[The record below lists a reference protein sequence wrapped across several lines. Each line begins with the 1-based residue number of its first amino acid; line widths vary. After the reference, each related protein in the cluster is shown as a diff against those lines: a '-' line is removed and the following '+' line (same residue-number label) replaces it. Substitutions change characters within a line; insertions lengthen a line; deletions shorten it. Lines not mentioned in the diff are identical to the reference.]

1 MTDSVLG
8 VWLLRACYLENVETG
23 ERIEPFGANPKGVFI
38 FHPDGRAVV
47 VITPA
52 EQTKPVTEA
61 DQAEAFQ
68 KLLAYSGIYRVEPP
82 DRLVIAVDIA
92 WFEPWVGSEQA
103 RRFVVKGD
111 TLEIVGEPTKMPL
124 TGDATIIGVLSWVRE
139 KPTK

>member
-8 VWLLRACYLENVETG
+8 VWLLRACYVENVETH
-23 ERIEPFGANPKGVFI
+23 ERIELFGANPKGVFM

-52 EQTKPVTEA
+52 EQRKPVTEA
-61 DQAEAFQ
+61 DQAAAFQ

-82 DRLVIAVDIA
+82 DRLVVAVDVA
-92 WFEPWVGSEQA
+92 WFQPWVGSEQA

-111 TLEIVGEPTKMPL
+111 TLEIVGEPTTMPR
-124 TGDATIIGVLSWVRE
+124 TGDATVIGVLSWVRE